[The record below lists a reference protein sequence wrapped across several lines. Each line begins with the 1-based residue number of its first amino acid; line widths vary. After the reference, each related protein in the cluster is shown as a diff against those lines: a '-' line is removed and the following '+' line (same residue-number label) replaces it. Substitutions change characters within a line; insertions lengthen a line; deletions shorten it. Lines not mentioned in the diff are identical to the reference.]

1 MKKENTPLS
10 LKTIAKETPFTV
22 PDGYFEQF
30 AINIDAQIAPKRIVR
45 PLNRWIYAAAM
56 FTGVMVIGIM
66 SYTLYKNNTTQV
78 PLITED
84 DYDNLIN
91 AGVSE
96 DLLVEYILNE

>member
-10 LKTIAKETPFTV
+10 LKTIPKETPFTV
-22 PDGYFEQF
+22 PDV
-30 AINIDAQIAPKRIVR
+30 NIDAQIAPKRAVR
-45 PLNRWIYAAAM
+45 PLHRWIYAAAM
-56 FTGVMVIGIM
+56 FTGVMIIGIM
-66 SYTLYKNNTTQV
+66 SYTF

>member
-1 MKKENTPLS
+1 M
-10 LKTIAKETPFTV
+10 I
-22 PDGYFEQF
+22 
-30 AINIDAQIAPKRIVR
+30 
-45 PLNRWIYAAAM
+45 
-56 FTGVMVIGIM
+56 IGIM
-66 SYTLYKNNTTQV
+66 SYTLYKNNTTQA

>member
-1 MKKENTPLS
+1 MRKENTPLS

-30 AINIDAQIAPKRIVR
+30 VLNIDAQIAPKRAVR
-45 PLNRWIYAAAM
+45 PLHRWIYAAAM

>member
-1 MKKENTPLS
+1 MKKENIPLS
-10 LKTIAKETPFTV
+10 LKTIPKERPFTV

-30 AINIDAQIAPKRIVR
+30 ALNIDAQIAPKRTVR
-45 PLNRWIYAAAM
+45 PLNRWIYSAAM
-56 FTGVMVIGIM
+56 FTGVMIIGIM

-84 DYDNLIN
+84 DYDNLIT